1 LDDYDFDLD
10 DPDDLDLRKRRT
22 YRHPR
27 TLWAS
32 RELVG
37 IEGIPDYQDILS
49 FWPVNE
55 NTL

>member
-37 IEGIPDYQDILS
+37 MREFLIIKISCLFGL
-49 FWPVNE
+49 
-55 NTL
+55 